1 MDWMPTNPAP
11 HLAAIAA
18 ETAPG
23 GVARRTLAGRC
34 RQGSGFKAARHLAA
48 HSLVGIALVALLSTS
63 PAVADVVHFT
73 NGDRLTGDLVE
84 APADLVAIDVPEVG
98 IVTVPRTRVERV
110 ERVDPA
116 LSQAGDAASETT
128 TVTTTDPAD
137 RRWEARADF
146 GMAVATG
153 NTRAADLNIVAGV
166 KRHGPRFDNVLGV
179 TVQKARAQADVRRSD
194 VGTTTT
200 KDHLDVDY
208 NLRWKYGDAWY
219 AVANFEFFQDPI
231 KDIDQRATTGAGVGH
246 TFWETERGALRT
258 DAGISQV
265 FEEIRLGPFANGGGA
280 NESDNNP
287 AVRWGLQF
295 NRWLVAD
302 RLELFHNNQLLHI
315 LDEEHSSVW
324 DSDTGIRFHLNS
336 RWLAALRVDLQHET
350 APSAGR
356 RKTDSSYALAVGVK
370 L

>member
-1 MDWMPTNPAP
+1 M
-11 HLAAIAA
+11 HR
-18 ETAPG
+18 ETAYFP
-23 GVARRTLAGRC
+23 
-34 RQGSGFKAARHLAA
+34 
-48 HSLVGIALVALLSTS
+48 VGAVMVALLSPS
-63 PAVADVVHFT
+63 LAVADVVHFT
-73 NGDRLTGDLVE
+73 NGDRLTGDLVD
-84 APADLVAIDVPEVG
+84 APADVVAINVPEVG
-98 IVTVPRTRVERV
+98 IVNVPRTRVERV
-110 ERVDPA
+110 VET
-116 LSQAGDAASETT
+116 DAAHPQAADTVGQTT
-128 TVTTTDPAD
+128 TGTTAAGPAAS
-137 RRWEARADF
+137 RWEARADL
-146 GMAVATG
+146 GVAVATG
-153 NTRAADLNIVAGV
+153 NTRAADLNFVAGV
-166 KRHGPRFDNVLGV
+166 ERYGPRFDNVLGV
-179 TVQKARAQADVRRSD
+179 TVHKARAQADLRRSD

-200 KDHLDVDY
+200 KDQVDVDY
-208 NLRWKYGDAWY
+208 NLRWKYGEAWY

-265 FEEIRLGPFANGGGA
+265 FEEIRLGPVANGGGA

-315 LDEEHSSVW
+315 LDEEPSSVW
-324 DSDTGIRFHLNS
+324 DSDTGIRFHVNS

-356 RKTDSSYALAVGVK
+356 RKTDSSYAVAVGVK

>member
-1 MDWMPTNPAP
+1 M
-11 HLAAIAA
+11 
-18 ETAPG
+18 
-23 GVARRTLAGRC
+23 
-34 RQGSGFKAARHLAA
+34 
-48 HSLVGIALVALLSTS
+48 VALLFTAV
-63 PAVADVVHFT
+63 AVADVVHFK
-73 NGDRLTGDLVE
+73 NGDRLTGDLVD
-84 APADLVAIDVPEVG
+84 ASADLVAIDVPEVG

-110 ERVDPA
+110 VVDGAP
-116 LSQAGDAASETT
+116 SQAAEAVGESTNGTSTVPVDAGG
-128 TVTTTDPAD
+128 
-137 RRWEARADF
+137 RWQARADL
-146 GMAVATG
+146 GVAVATG
-153 NTRAADLNIVAGV
+153 NTRAADLNFVAGV
-166 KRHGPRFDNVLGV
+166 ERYGPRFDNVLGV
-179 TVQKARAQADVRRSD
+179 TVHKARAQADVRRSD

-200 KDHLDVDY
+200 KDQVDVDY
-208 NLRWKYGDAWY
+208 NLRWKYGETWY
-219 AVANFEFFQDPI
+219 AVANVEFFQDPI

-265 FEEIRLGPFANGGGA
+265 FEEIRLGPFASEDGP

-287 AVRWGLQF
+287 AFRWGLQF

-315 LDEEHSSVW
+315 LDDEPSSVW
-324 DSDTGIRFHLNS
+324 DSDTGIRFHVNS

-356 RKTDSSYALAVGVK
+356 RKTDSSYAVAVGVK